1 MLPDAKDTELGKLYL
16 RVKKV
21 MVDVHK
27 HREQAVESF
36 ICIADE
42 W

>member
-16 RVKKV
+16 CLKEV
-21 MVDVHK
+21 MVGVHERKK
-27 HREQAVESF
+27 HVESF
-36 ICIADE
+36 IRIADK